1 MAVSKHFLVLL
12 FSIVPTNGFQIMPT
26 PERYRW
32 LQEAES
38 KHGRAAMVAVPTL
51 FALQSFTGQDP
62 VSWLN
67 AQPLIT
73 QCVFYAS
80 AAAAEVPS
88 LKRLDKGFRIKEGLT
103 PGKLIETATP
113 TELATTCEKN
123 LGRLAMLVT
132 TLFFASSIANL

>member
-1 MAVSKHFLVLL
+1 MLDWVLLKTASKH
-12 FSIVPTNGFQIMPT
+12 
-26 PERYRW
+26 
-32 LQEAES
+32 
-38 KHGRAAMVAVPTL
+38 
-51 FALQSFTGQDP
+51 ALS
-62 VSWLN
+62 N
-67 AQPLIT
+67 APRMENKQPLIT

-113 TELATTCEKN
+113 TELATSCEKN